1 MPDGRP
7 GREVLEGGSPDRD
20 RRGGRRRSSWLAALP
35 TWGRVGVAALAAL
48 VVLVAGASA
57 VADWWS
63 ERRAR
68 DRVALEATLRVSS
81 SSSSP
86 VGGRVDYYVEVR
98 NVGPRPVRLSAV
110 SADWSGMAISNRS
123 RLGDAVPAGG
133 DRLVALSVRLDCA
146 VRSAGRSADRPASR
160 SAGDPSARPAQSG
173 ERVREV
179 AVVATPWS
187 GRRRTERVRVGQ
199 AYLLTDAADVL
210 CRLRPGL
217 RGRELSG
224 PVLQRAP

>member
-20 RRGGRRRSSWLAALP
+20 RRGGGRRSSWWAALP
-35 TWGRVGVAALAAL
+35 TWGRMGVAGLAALA
-48 VVLVAGASA
+48 VLLAGASA

-68 DRVALEATLRVSS
+68 DRLDLQATLRVSS

-86 VGGRVDYYVEVR
+86 PGGRVDYYVEVR
-98 NVGPRPVRLSAV
+98 NAGPRPVRLGAV
-110 SADWSGMAISNRS
+110 SAGWPGLAVVNRS
-123 RLGDAVPAGG
+123 RLGDAVAPGQ
-133 DRLVALSVRLDCA
+133 DRLVALSVRLDCRGLQA
-146 VRSAGRSADRPASR
+146 RARARDPALS
-160 SAGDPSARPAQSG
+160 
-173 ERVREV
+173 
-179 AVVATPWS
+179 VVATPWS
-187 GRRRTERVRVGQ
+187 DRRRTVLVPVRQ
-199 AYLLTDAADVL
+199 AYLLTDAADLL